1 MFVRDECTSVRRPI
15 LLLSYS
21 GIGLQLYSQAR
32 SEYGYCRPTPCHSR
46 DVAPHFSS
54 LVHLTSPRPSGRGL
68 QSGAGVRRTS
78 GRPPSCPPAM
88 PTPGRAENE
97 TISVAHLSS
106 LRGFSLDEIDKM
118 LVRRPSNSAPPSPRH
133 DDGLATAPAAAPAA
147 APTAAPAAAPATAA
161 AGMAATDAAGAV
173 AAGAEAAGAAVPLDE
188 LAAMRRAL
196 QKVEEEAARGV
207 RLDPRRA
214 LDQELETAHSSSAQ
228 PTPPPRPAQSR
239 QPQQTPP
246 GPAQPA
252 QPFAASPEAEPPTP
266 APLEPPLPAEE
277 PLVIEPDDE
286 PRRSL
291 SRADRNRSR
300 HRWFPRSFA
309 LQVRGAANRNPTEGS
324 TSVDAEP
331 DAEGLIPLAAFDGAA
346 PEEGESDWAFA
357 LRWSQSGGAAD
368 AATVLAAIQAAHQN
382 DPHCGPGASSDGQ
395 QQHQGSQHRRA
406 ASLTP
411 SFGDATTLAAAAR
424 RAVSS
429 ARGKVAPEATAEA
442 GGGGAQPAAP
452 QQPAGQT
459 VVPTRPPRR
468 PLHRRSVS
476 G

>member
-1 MFVRDECTSVRRPI
+1 M
-15 LLLSYS
+15 
-21 GIGLQLYSQAR
+21 
-32 SEYGYCRPTPCHSR
+32 
-46 DVAPHFSS
+46 
-54 LVHLTSPRPSGRGL
+54 
-68 QSGAGVRRTS
+68 
-78 GRPPSCPPAM
+78 
-88 PTPGRAENE
+88 
-97 TISVAHLSS
+97 
-106 LRGFSLDEIDKM
+106 
-118 LVRRPSNSAPPSPRH
+118 
-133 DDGLATAPAAAPAA
+133 AAAV
-147 APTAAPAAAPATAA
+147 
-161 AGMAATDAAGAV
+161 AAGAV
-173 AAGAEAAGAAVPLDE
+173 AAGAEAAGAAEESEPAVPPGGDEVLDE

-196 QKVEEEAARGV
+196 KKVEDEAARGV

-214 LDQELETAHSSSAQ
+214 LEEELETTHSSSAH
-228 PTPPPRPAQSR
+228 PTPPRPPQSR

-246 GPAQPA
+246 GPAQSA
-252 QPFAASPEAEPPTP
+252 QPCTASPEAEPPTP
-266 APLEPPLPAEE
+266 APPEPEPPPPTGE

-291 SRADRNRSR
+291 SRSDRNRSR
-300 HRWFPRSFA
+300 TRLAGWFPRSFA

-324 TSVDAEP
+324 TSADAEP
-331 DAEGLIPLAAFDGAA
+331 DAEGSMPLAAFDAAA
-346 PEEGESDWAFA
+346 PEEGESDWAYA

-382 DPHCGPGASSDGQ
+382 DPHCEPGAASDGQ

-411 SFGDATTLAAAAR
+411 SFGDASALAAAAR

-429 ARGKVAPEATAEA
+429 ARGKVAPEAAAEA

-452 QQPAGQT
+452 QQPVAQT
-459 VVPTRPPRR
+459 VVPIRPPRR